1 MVLMLSTIAFF
12 ALSTTVPP
20 RKNLAILSP
29 SVYRNPAYSIYVA
42 GGCFAALAIY
52 SPFSFGVTYATSRG
66 VPVEIANY
74 S

>member
-1 MVLMLSTIAFF
+1 MVLMFTTIGFF
-12 ALSTTVPP
+12 SLSTTVPP
-20 RKNLAILSP
+20 RKKLAILSP
-29 SVYRNPAYSIYVA
+29 SVYRNPAYSLYVA

-52 SPFSFGVTYATSRG
+52 SPFTFGVTYATSKG